1 MRKFIFSLLT
11 LFYTTHAFCV
21 DECSGYLCFD
31 VLGEKYEINDDVF
44 VPENINVIPTELV
57 IKESVYVKNNG
68 NVSPDKITVHDRC
81 TLYIENNGVINSDFI
96 LGDGA
101 KIVQVITGLD
111 SMNSVNFGADYVL
124 DVKNVDDV
132 LSLADVIDLA
142 DGATKVNL
150 ENVWLE
156 IDRIPTDKSKIVEL
170 GTNVVFVIKDVAD
183 IYDATILDNVIFNG
197 NGARFESSVAE
208 DAMYSNVGHL
218 NVDGTLVIEHVRET
232 EYEDIIDGDKG
243 DFVESVL
250 GENDKLKDELDS
262 DTNIGDINN
271 TLSKTALFNP
281 DVLYDVLRV
290 INVMDVVDF
299 NSNAQSGIG
308 ASVFGILSDNFYVR
322 GADINAI
329 SVIKDNF
336 NLSLSLKAGQILY
349 SSDLEDFDGY
359 FYGLNLS
366 GLYRFEN
373 DLFLR
378 AGFGVMNTVFDID
391 KVWYNNKI
399 IKQPDALSGYFVT
412 DFGKRFTISDSLFV
426 SPFVGVVSEL
436 YDVAGNSYSEY
447 SGRVGV
453 SADYKYSISDLEY
466 RYGALVT
473 VDTNGF
479 ISLAGNV
486 GFVLPLDMISGNLK
500 LTVVRMLDTFS
511 YKASVDAKLLF

>member
-1 MRKFIFSLLT
+1 MRKFIFSLLVLLSCIT
-11 LFYTTHAFCV
+11 NAFCV
-21 DECSGYLCFD
+21 DEWYMD
-31 VLGEKYEINDDVF
+31 VAGGFNTITDDIVIH
-44 VPENINVIPTELV
+44 ENVNVTPVELV
-57 IKESVYVKNNG
+57 IKESVYIKNYG

-81 TLYIENNGVINSDFI
+81 TLYIENNGVINSDFV

-101 KIVQVITGLD
+101 KIVQVIAGSD

-150 ENVWLE
+150 ENVRLE

-197 NGARFESSVAE
+197 NSARFESNVAE

-290 INVMDVVDF
+290 INVVDTVEF
-299 NSNAQSGIG
+299 DSFAQSGIG

-329 SVIKDNF
+329 SVIKDNL
-336 NLSLSLKAGQILY
+336 NLSLSLQAGQILY
-349 SSDLEDFDGY
+349 SSELEDFDGY

-412 DFGKRFTISDSLFV
+412 DFGKRFTISDSFVV
-426 SPFVGVVSEL
+426 SPFVGVVAEL
-436 YDVAGNSYSEY
+436 YDVSGVSYSEY
-447 SGRVGV
+447 DGRFGV
-453 SADYKYSISDLEY
+453 SADYKYAISDLEY
-466 RYGALVT
+466 RYGASAT

-479 ISLAGNV
+479 VSLGGNI
-486 GFVLPLDMISGNLK
+486 GFMLPLDMISGNLK

-511 YKASVDAKLLF
+511 YKASIDAKLLF